1 MATWINL
8 DSRNHEYNAGEVQ
21 PGKWT
26 HLAFTFSGEQA
37 ISYVNGEIVAALDH
51 RGEVKFNRTPHFVIG
66 ERSNFTS
73 GEPFRGRID
82 EVSLFRRV
90 LAQEEIREIMNRAIS
105 LTESPSNQSAT
116 TLDGLVAYY
125 RFNGDTKD
133 LSGNGHDG
141 KLIGHAKLASDN
153 GAPVPGAKGCV
164 RLPGII
170 GNGVDCGESPELRIA
185 SNLTLMAWVNPDSVD
200 GTHFVA
206 GTPYNGGEWWKHSRI
221 AKVIGD
227 NTFTQ
232 ITRHLY
238 ALKPAENNRRTGDSG
253 D

>member
-1 MATWINL
+1 MGNL
-8 DSRNHEYNAGEVQ
+8 
-21 PGKWT
+21 
-26 HLAFTFSGEQA
+26 
-37 ISYVNGEIVAALDH
+37 
-51 RGEVKFNRTPHFVIG
+51 
-66 ERSNFTS
+66 
-73 GEPFRGRID
+73 
-82 EVSLFRRV
+82 
-90 LAQEEIREIMNRAIS
+90 
-105 LTESPSNQSAT
+105 SA
-116 TLDGLVAYY
+116 
-125 RFNGDTKD
+125 
-133 LSGNGHDG
+133 
-141 KLIGHAKLASDN
+141 HAKLASDN